1 MDTKGARIPSTKVT
15 GTFKTFEEILQEE
28 ATAAGIYQMN
38 SDGGKP
44 RQVQAQASPN
54 NQTTS
59 STQTRTVAQ
68 RM

>member
-1 MDTKGARIPSTKVT
+1 MVLKAIQVSRLLLQN
-15 GTFKTFEEILQEE
+15 KTFEEILQEE